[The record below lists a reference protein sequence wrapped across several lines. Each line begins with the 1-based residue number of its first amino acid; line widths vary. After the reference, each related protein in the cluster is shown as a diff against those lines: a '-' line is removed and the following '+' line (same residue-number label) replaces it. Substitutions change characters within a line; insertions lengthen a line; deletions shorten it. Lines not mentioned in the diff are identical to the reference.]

1 MNEIDKLVKELIHEL
16 LNLNLEELR
25 KFKEV
30 QDDEM
35 NKLNRPESVV
45 TFCNMLVDLVIEKK
59 LEKVG
64 TTL

>member
-64 TTL
+64 ATL